1 MSQSADRPAPA
12 PAPSTDPAP
21 VSATAPE
28 PAPPHRPHHQV
39 LIVGGGTAGITVAA
53 RLRRAGLRDV
63 ALLEPAETH
72 WYQPLWTLVGGG
84 QAPLRAA
91 LRPEAEVI
99 PPGVRWLRER
109 ATAVDPVA
117 RTVTTAAGRVVSY
130 EWLVLAPG
138 LSLDWDGVPGLAAA
152 VGHDGVSSNYRADLA
167 PYTWELIRRMRRGTA
182 VFSMPSG
189 PVKCGGA
196 PQKIAYLAADHW
208 RKRGVLGDIRVI
220 LALPEPS
227 LFKVPVFARALEGA
241 ARRYGIE
248 VRLRTELTGLDGP
261 ERAAALTDHATGRTE
276 TVRYDLL
283 HAVPPQRAPQWVAD
297 GPLADPASPYGYV
310 SADPH
315 TLRHPDFP
323 TVFALGDVA
332 NLPTSKTGA
341 AIRKQA
347 PVVVA
352 NLLAGLRGRP
362 AAARYDGYTS
372 CPLVTARHKMV
383 LAEFD
388 YDLRPAPSFPF
399 LDTTRERTD
408 MWFLKRYGLP
418 QLYFQG
424 MLKGR
429 A

>member
-1 MSQSADRPAPA
+1 MPPAA
-12 PAPSTDPAP
+12 LT
-21 VSATAPE
+21 
-28 PAPPHRPHHQV
+28 PPHHHV
-39 LIVGGGTAGITVAA
+39 VIVGGGTAGITVAA
-53 RLRRAGLRDV
+53 RLRRAGVRDIT
-63 ALLEPAETH
+63 LLEPSETH

-91 LRPEAEVI
+91 LRTEADVM

-109 ATAVDPVA
+109 AAAVDPAA
-117 RTVTTAAGRVVSY
+117 RTVTTASGRVLSY
-130 EWLVLAPG
+130 GRLVLAPG
-138 LSLDWDGVPGLAAA
+138 LRLDWDGVPGLAAA
-152 VGHDGVSSNYRADLA
+152 LGHDGVTSNYRPDLA
-167 PYTWELIRRMRRGTA
+167 PHTWELIRRMRRGTA
-182 VFSMPSG
+182 VFTMPSG

-208 RKRGVLGDIRVI
+208 RKRGVLDAIRII
-220 LALPEPS
+220 LVLPEPAM
-227 LFKVPVFARALEGA
+227 FKVPVFSQALEET

-248 VRLRTELTGLDGP
+248 VRLRSEMTALDGAK
-261 ERAAALTDHATGRTE
+261 RTAVITDHATGTDE
-276 TVRYDLL
+276 TVSYDLL
-283 HAVPPQRAPQWVAD
+283 HAVPPQRAPEWLAD
-297 GPLADPASPYGYV
+297 GPLADPGSPYGYV
-310 SADPH
+310 RADRE
-315 TLRHPDFP
+315 TLQHPDFP
-323 TVFALGDVA
+323 QIFALGDVA
-332 NLPTSKTGA
+332 SLPTSKTGA

-362 AAARYDGYTS
+362 ATARYDGYTS
-372 CPLVTARHKMV
+372 CPLVTARHKML

-388 YDLRPAPSFPF
+388 YDLRPTPSIP
-399 LDTTRERTD
+399 LIDTTRERTD

>member
-1 MSQSADRPAPA
+1 MTP
-12 PAPSTDPAP
+12 
-21 VSATAPE
+21 ATATP
-28 PAPPHRPHHQV
+28 PHHQV

-53 RLRRAGLRDV
+53 RLRRAGIREIT
-63 ALLEPAETH
+63 LLEPSETH

-91 LRPEAEVI
+91 LRTEADVI

-109 ATAVDPVA
+109 AAAVDPVA
-117 RTVTTAAGRVVSY
+117 RTVTTASGRVLSY
-130 EWLVLAPG
+130 GRLVLAPG
-138 LSLDWDGVPGLAAA
+138 LQLDWDGVPGLAKAL
-152 VGHDGVSSNYRADLA
+152 GHGGVTSNYRADLA
-167 PYTWELIRRMRRGTA
+167 PLTWEMIRRMRRGTA
-182 VFSMPSG
+182 VFTMPSG

-196 PQKIAYLAADHW
+196 PQKIAYLAADYW
-208 RKRGVLGDIRVI
+208 RKRGVLDAIRTVLVI
-220 LALPEPS
+220 PEPV
-227 LFKVPVFARALEGA
+227 LFKVPVFSRALEET

-248 VRLRTELTGLDGP
+248 VRLRSELTHLDG
-261 ERAAALTDHATGRTE
+261 AAREAVITDHTDGSTE
-276 TVRYDLL
+276 TLRYDLL
-283 HAVPPQRAPQWVAD
+283 HAVPPQRAPEWLAD
-297 GPLADPASPYGYV
+297 GPLADPESPYGYV
-310 SADPH
+310 KADRE
-315 TLRHPDFP
+315 TLQHPDFP
-323 TVFALGDVA
+323 QVFVLGDVA

-372 CPLVTARHKMV
+372 CPLVTARHKML

-388 YDLRPAPSFPF
+388 YDLRPAPSIPL

-418 QLYFQG
+418 RLYFNG

>member
-1 MSQSADRPAPA
+1 MTHPAA
-12 PAPSTDPAP
+12 EPAPSAAPAAGTRA
-21 VSATAPE
+21 SA
-28 PAPPHRPHHQV
+28 HHQI
-39 LIVGGGTAGITVAA
+39 LIIGGGTAGITVAA
-53 RLRRAGLRDV
+53 RLRRAGLRDI
-63 ALLEPAETH
+63 ALLEPSDTH

-91 LRPEAEVI
+91 LRTEAEVI

-109 ATAVDPVA
+109 ATAVDPAA
-117 RTVTTAAGRVVSY
+117 RTVTTATGRVLSY
-130 EWLVLAPG
+130 GRLVLAPG

-152 VGHDGVSSNYRADLA
+152 VGHDGVSSNYRPDLA

-182 VFSMPSG
+182 VFTMPSG

-196 PQKIAYLAADHW
+196 PQKIAYLAADYW
-208 RKRGVLGDIRVI
+208 RKRGVLGAIRPV
-220 LALPEPS
+220 LALPESS
-227 LFKVPVFARALEGA
+227 LFKVPVFARALEQT

-248 VRLRTELTGLDGP
+248 VRLQTELTRLDG
-261 ERAAALTDHATGRTE
+261 AAREAELTDHATGTAE

-283 HAVPPQRAPQWVAD
+283 HAVPPQRAPRWLAD

-310 SADPH
+310 KADPQ
-315 TLRHPDFP
+315 TLQHPDFP
-323 TVFALGDVA
+323 EVFVLGDVA

-347 PVVVA
+347 PVLVG

-362 AAARYDGYTS
+362 ATARYDGYTS
-372 CPLVTARHKMV
+372 CPLVTARHKML

>member
-1 MSQSADRPAPA
+1 M
-12 PAPSTDPAP
+12 
-21 VSATAPE
+21 
-28 PAPPHRPHHQV
+28 
-39 LIVGGGTAGITVAA
+39 VGGGTAGITVAA
-53 RLRRAGLRDV
+53 RLRRAGLRDI

-117 RTVTTAAGRVVSY
+117 RTVTTATGRVFSY
-130 EWLVLAPG
+130 GRLVLAPG

-182 VFSMPSG
+182 VFTMPSG

-208 RKRGVLGDIRVI
+208 RKRGVLSDIRVV

-248 VRLRTELTGLDGP
+248 VRLRTELTRLDGP
-261 ERAAALTDHATGRTE
+261 ERAAVLTDHATGRAE
-276 TVRYDLL
+276 TVEYDLL
-283 HAVPPQRAPQWVAD
+283 HAVPPQRAPRWLAD
-297 GPLADPASPYGYV
+297 GPLADPDSPYGYV
-310 SADPH
+310 KTDPH
-315 TLRHPDFP
+315 TLQHPDFP

-347 PVVVA
+347 PVLVA

-372 CPLVTARHKMV
+372 CPLVTARHKML

>member
-1 MSQSADRPAPA
+1 MP
-12 PAPSTDPAP
+12 P
-21 VSATAPE
+21 VATAPS
-28 PAPPHRPHHQV
+28 HHQV
-39 LIVGGGTAGITVAA
+39 VIVGGGTAGITVAA

-63 ALLEPAETH
+63 TVLEPSETH

-91 LRPEAEVI
+91 LRTEAEVM
-99 PPGVRWLRER
+99 PRGVRWLRER
-109 ATAVDPVA
+109 AAAVDPA
-117 RTVTTAAGRVVSY
+117 AHTVTTATGRVLSY
-130 EWLVLAPG
+130 GRLVLAPG
-138 LSLDWDGVPGLAAA
+138 LRLDWDGVPGLVTAL
-152 VGHDGVSSNYRADLA
+152 GHDGVTSNYRPDLA
-167 PYTWELIRRMRRGTA
+167 PHTWELIRRMRRGTA
-182 VFSMPSG
+182 LFTMPSG

-208 RKRGVLGDIRVI
+208 RKRGVLGAIRVV
-220 LALPEPS
+220 LVLPEPAM
-227 LFKVPVFARALEGA
+227 FKVPVFSRALEET

-248 VRLRTELTGLDGP
+248 VRLRSEMTALDG
-261 ERAAALTDHATGRTE
+261 AARTARLTDHATGTE
-276 TVRYDLL
+276 ESVSYDLL
-283 HAVPPQRAPQWVAD
+283 HAVPPQRAPAWLAD
-297 GPLADPASPYGYV
+297 SPLADPDSPQGYV
-310 SADPH
+310 RTDRE
-315 TLRHPDFP
+315 TLQHPDFP
-323 TVFALGDVA
+323 RVFALGDVA
-332 NLPTSKTGA
+332 ALPTSKTGA

-362 AAARYDGYTS
+362 ATARYDGYTS
-372 CPLVTARHKMV
+372 CPLVTARHKML

-388 YDLRPAPSFPF
+388 YDLRPTPSIPF

-418 QLYFQG
+418 RLYFDG

>member
-1 MSQSADRPAPA
+1 MTRPATDAESAPSAAPA
-12 PAPSTDPAP
+12 P
-21 VSATAPE
+21 V
-28 PAPPHRPHHQV
+28 HHQI

-53 RLRRAGLRDV
+53 RLRRAGLRDI

-117 RTVTTAAGRVVSY
+117 RTVSTATGRVFSY
-130 EWLVLAPG
+130 GRLVLAPG
-138 LSLDWDGVPGLAAA
+138 LSLDWDGVPGLASA

-167 PYTWELIRRMRRGTA
+167 PYTWELIRRMRSGTA
-182 VFSMPSG
+182 VFTMPSG

-208 RKRGVLGDIRVI
+208 RKRGVLGNIRTI
-220 LALPEPS
+220 LALPEPT
-227 LFKVPVFARALEGA
+227 LFKVPVFARALEQT

-248 VRLRTELTGLDGP
+248 VRLQTELTRLDGP
-261 ERAAALTDHATGRTE
+261 ERAAVLTDHATGRAE
-276 TVRYDLL
+276 TVHYDLL
-283 HAVPPQRAPQWVAD
+283 HAVPPQRAPRWLAE
-297 GPLADPASPYGYV
+297 GPLADPGSPHGYV
-310 SADPH
+310 KTDPH
-315 TLRHPDFP
+315 TLQNPDFP
-323 TVFALGDVA
+323 EVFALGDVA
-332 NLPTSKTGA
+332 HLPTSKTGA
-341 AIRKQA
+341 AVRKQA
-347 PVVVA
+347 PVLVT

-362 AAARYDGYTS
+362 ATARYDGYTS
-372 CPLVTARHKMV
+372 CPLVTARHKML